1 MPRAWLPSAL
11 MCLRPYSIIEYIWLI
26 VAAKER
32 TARAAV
38 KCPARRLSTISCAP
52 DASGFH
58 LKSIQIVLRVN
69 EVRTALLS
77 RLHQSCARFFKRFPG
92 SLKRI
97 EIEAG
102 LAGWAKDQMFG
113 VLHLMDRT
121 FEIRDDVWRD
131 HNGAV
136 SIRVY
141 QIARIDSQT
150 ENLNRQYSPPSR
162 GQSHGWGQS
171 IPRRPDSPAPC
182 HPSHA

>member
-1 MPRAWLPSAL
+1 
-11 MCLRPYSIIEYIWLI
+11 MCLRPYSIIEIIWLI

-32 TARAAV
+32 TAREAV
-38 KCPARRLSTISCAP
+38 KCLARRFSTISCAP
-52 DASGFH
+52 DANGFH
-58 LKSIQIVLRVN
+58 LKSIQLVLRIS

-113 VLHLMDRT
+113 VLHLANRA
-121 FEIRDDVWRD
+121 FQIGDDVWRD
-131 HNGAV
+131 HNSAV

-141 QIARIDSQT
+141 
-150 ENLNRQYSPPSR
+150 
-162 GQSHGWGQS
+162 
-171 IPRRPDSPAPC
+171 
-182 HPSHA
+182 